1 MCSFCVFAQK
11 NSATD
16 TLVVNQKY
24 KGMENILKTN
34 LPHHQQERNTNYSSN
49 ETTIRICTLSWEK
62 IISSPL
68 FIINYENKVYK
79 TSNSE
84 KGGVLKMINPNDI
97 STISILKDDEATK
110 KYGDDGKNGVV
121 IVTIKDKV
129 ADFAKD
135 LKQRKKDLRKIDR
148 K

>member
-1 MCSFCVFAQK
+1 
-11 NSATD
+11 
-16 TLVVNQKY
+16 
-24 KGMENILKTN
+24 
-34 LPHHQQERNTNYSSN
+34 
-49 ETTIRICTLSWEK
+49 
-62 IISSPL
+62 
-68 FIINYENKVYK
+68 
-79 TSNSE
+79 
-84 KGGVLKMINPNDI
+84 MINPNDI

-135 LKQRKKDLRKIDR
+135 LKQRKKGLRKIDR